1 MLRLRAVH
9 LLAIA
14 LTLVV
19 VLAAAQSS
27 VDEQLKK
34 IHKKLASNGSGL
46 GLQITPP
53 TLAVIGLQSAV
64 RSPPLV
70 LTHLLHRL
78 AVPRYMD
85 ATLTSERGPIGQDQ
99 HD

>member
-1 MLRLRAVH
+1 MLKLRAVH

-64 RSPPLV
+64 RSSAGS
-70 LTHLLHRL
+70 HASL
-78 AVPRYMD
+78 ASLGWGCEVCPVTWTR
-85 ATLTSERGPIGQDQ
+85 
-99 HD
+99 H